1 MRFHGKL
8 LRPESLL
15 AAPRLQADDPDSC
28 WTVTVSHS
36 LPVGFIDHPDH
47 PALAGHDPHRVLEM
61 ASVSLVPQTFLSTSR
76 LTQLSDPPQ
85 PTLPVCLPRRRPIHR
100 LPGVPGPDLVDPLGR
115 DGAVDGLPTE
125 VLSADH
131 WRSGREVGRRRVGLG
146 AGGCL
151 LAIEMDC
158 RFGLYQS
165 RYFPFFDLSVREA
178 RILRGEALY
187 RTRTVVYSSR
197 R

>member
-1 MRFHGKL
+1 VRFHGKL

-15 AAPRLQADDPDSC
+15 AAPRLQADDPDPC

-36 LPVGFIDHPDH
+36 LPVGFIDHPDY

-61 ASVSLVPQTFLSTSR
+61 ASVSLAPNTFLVTSR
-76 LTQLSDPPQ
+76 LTQLSDPPFLQ

-100 LPGVPGPDLVDPLGR
+100 LPCVPGSDLVDPLGR

-125 VLSADH
+125 VLSANH

-146 AGGCL
+146 NGGCL
-151 LAIEMDC
+151 LEESYEGDMIELIVGSGYTRVDM
-158 RFGLYQS
+158 
-165 RYFPFFDLSVREA
+165 FPFFDLSVREA
-178 RILRGEALY
+178 RN
-187 RTRTVVYSSR
+187 SSW
-197 R
+197 